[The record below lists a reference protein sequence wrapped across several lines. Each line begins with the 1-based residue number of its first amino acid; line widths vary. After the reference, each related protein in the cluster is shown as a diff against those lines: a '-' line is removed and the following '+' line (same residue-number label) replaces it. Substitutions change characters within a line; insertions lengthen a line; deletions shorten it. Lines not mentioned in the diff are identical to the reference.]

1 MDWPPGA
8 RMGWGVGLLSLLEI
22 KNIIYFS
29 NCCLLPLESMGII
42 NELPIKKNYM
52 WEKGQEWFLG

>member
-1 MDWPPGA
+1 M
-8 RMGWGVGLLSLLEI
+8 GLLSLLEI